1 MSISRILIILIIN
14 LIGLSKSQAQGF
26 LRNFAPDSSMARKV
40 LQTAD
45 GGYFMAGRVANSE
58 FFYKKLFLLRTDA
71 SGQTVWENHL
81 YLNEARAIS
90 ACPSADGGFIVL
102 AENYW
107 DTIEYRNVVL
117 KLDGNGALQ
126 WTQIIPNGVIANG
139 LVDIIAVSDGNY
151 MAVGTS
157 RDASFNTR
165 NWLVKIAPDGNILW
179 QKVFGATGKIVKH
192 LTELPTGGIVVS
204 GHLADFYLA
213 KVNLNGDLLWEKNY
227 PEPGNQTN
235 YDLLVT
241 ADGNLALLGTSP
253 DPSVGALDIC
263 VLKTDLDGNKLW
275 LKNYY
280 PFPQPFATPYLPV
293 LNKFV
298 QDGAGNFYIPFWG
311 FLDDP
316 SASNL
321 ELLKLSPGGDV
332 LWKHDFEVLGN
343 AWDIIKTADNHIVI
357 TGDNNGE
364 PTNAMILKTDFEGEF
379 LSNKIVG
386 NVYRDDDVDCA
397 FTPGEPG
404 LANFIVKAENALGE
418 AYYKN
423 TQPDGSYEI
432 RVTAGDFTLTARPA
446 FAPLSFY
453 APCSAPTVNVTGT
466 SITVA
471 APDVLLEEVVAS
483 CPLLSVEVSGGLL
496 RRCMPVYYS
505 VSWCNSGNFV
515 AENTQLK
522 VLKHPYLNYQNSSWP
537 LSSQSGDTLFFDLGA
552 VIPGDCGSTGIQFT
566 LDCAASVNDVI
577 CVETFISPDNACLP
591 PNANWDGSE
600 IEVTGLC
607 NGSEIEFKIK
617 NTGAGNM
624 TQAAEYVII
633 EDEIMYTQS
642 LVQLNS
648 GQEMTAIRTLLPE
661 DSCVALQVF
670 PNQTSILSRPV
681 AVVANCNAN
690 GNLNLLLSLPNNEND
705 PVVAIHCDGVI
716 GSFDPN
722 DKVGFP
728 HGLGAEHYLE
738 RGQDLEYRIR
748 FQNTGNDTAFFVTI
762 RDLLPATLDPS
773 TVRPI
778 AASHP
783 YTWELTDGGVLSFHF
798 LNILLPDST
807 TNEPA
812 SHGFVTFKISQKP
825 NLPDGTLIENGASIY
840 FDFNDPIQTNT
851 WRHTIGRPS
860 VVSTQ
865 NIDNQNFVKVTIVP
879 NPAKDQALFALENH
893 VPNTDLLFSLIDP
906 LGKTVHQAG
915 FTGNSYQL
923 NRQKLPA
930 GIYFYQIAS
939 RGNILS
945 RGRVV
950 LE

>member
-1 MSISRILIILIIN
+1 MNISRILIILIIN

-45 GGYFMAGRVANSE
+45 GGYFMAGRVANQE
-58 FFYKKLFLLRTDA
+58 LFYKKLFLLRTNS

-90 ACPSADGGFIVL
+90 ACSSADGGFIVL

-107 DTIEYRNVVL
+107 DVVEYRNVLL
-117 KLDGNGALQ
+117 KLDGNGTLE

-139 LVDIIAVSDGNY
+139 LIDIIAVSDGNY
-151 MAVGTS
+151 MAVGTT
-157 RDASFNTR
+157 RDASFNAR
-165 NWLVKIAPDGNILW
+165 NWLVKIDPDGNILW
-179 QKVFGATGKIVKH
+179 QKVFGTTGKIIKR
-192 LTELPTGGIVVS
+192 LTELPTGDIAAS

-213 KVNLNGDLLWEKNY
+213 KLNLNGDLLWEKNY

-321 ELLKLSPGGDV
+321 ELLKLSPAGDV
-332 LWKHDFEVLGN
+332 LWKHDFEVSGN
-343 AWDIIKTADNHIVI
+343 AWDILKTADNHIVI

-364 PTNAMILKTDFEGEF
+364 PTNAMLLKTDFEGEF

-404 LANFIVKAENALGE
+404 LANFIVKAKNALGE

-423 TQPDGSYEI
+423 TNPDGSYEI
-432 RVTAGDFTLTARPA
+432 RVTTGDFSISANPV
-446 FAPLSFY
+446 FAPSSFY
-453 APCSAPTVNVTGT
+453 APCNAPTVNVTGT
-466 SITVA
+466 SVTVTA
-471 APDVLLEEVVAS
+471 QDILMEELGS
-483 CPLLSVEVSGGLL
+483 CPLLNVEVTGGLL
-496 RRCMPVYYS
+496 RRCLPVTYT
-505 VSWCNSGNFV
+505 VGWCNMGNQD
-515 AENTQLK
+515 AENTLLK
-522 VLKHPYLNYQNSSWP
+522 VVKSPLLTYLGSSLP
-537 LSSQSGDTLFFDLGA
+537 LVSQTGDTLVFDLGT
-552 VIPGDCGSTGIQFT
+552 ITPGNCASSNLQF
-566 LDCAASVNDVI
+566 LVECAANLNDVLCLEALI
-577 CVETFISPDNACLP
+577 FPDLNCLP
-591 PNANWDGSE
+591 PNSNWDGSE
-600 IEVTGLC
+600 IEVTGVC

-617 NTGAGNM
+617 NTGTGNM
-624 TQAAEYVII
+624 TQGAEYVII

-642 LVQLNS
+642 LVQLNA
-648 GQEMTAIRTLLPE
+648 GQEMTTIRTPMPD
-661 DSCVALQVF
+661 DSCFALQVF
-670 PNQTSILSRPV
+670 PNQSSILRRPV

-705 PVVAIHCDGVI
+705 PVVAVHCDAVI
-716 GSFDPN
+716 GSYDPN

-728 HGLGAEHYLE
+728 HGLGPEHFLE
-738 RGQDLEYRIR
+738 RGQDIEYRIR
-748 FQNTGNDTAFFVTI
+748 FQNTGNDTAFFVNIWDT
-762 RDLLPATLDPS
+762 LPATLDPS

-783 YTWELTDGGVLSFHF
+783 YTWELTDGGVLNFNF
-798 LNILLPDST
+798 TNILLPDST

-812 SHGFVTFKISQKP
+812 SHGFVSFRISQKP
-825 NLPDGTLIENGASIY
+825 NLPDGTLIENDASIY
-840 FDFNDPIQTNT
+840 FDFNEPIQTNT
-851 WRHTIGRPS
+851 WYHTIGRPS
-860 VVSTQ
+860 VVGTQ
-865 NIDNQNFVKVTIVP
+865 NIDNQNYAKVSVSP
-879 NPAKDQALFALENH
+879 NPAKNLAMFNLENH
-893 VPNTDLLFSLIDP
+893 TPKENLRFTLINP
-906 LGKTVHQAG
+906 LGETVHQAG
-915 FTGNSYQL
+915 FSGNSYQL
-923 NRQKLPA
+923 KRQSLPP
-930 GIYFYQIAS
+930 GIYFYQMEEGGKLVA
-939 RGNILS
+939 